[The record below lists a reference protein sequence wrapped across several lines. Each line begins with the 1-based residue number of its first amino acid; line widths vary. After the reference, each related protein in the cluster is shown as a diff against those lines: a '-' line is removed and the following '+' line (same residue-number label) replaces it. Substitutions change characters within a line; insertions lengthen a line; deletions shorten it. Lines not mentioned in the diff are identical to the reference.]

1 MRTRKAIVGVLLPA
15 ALLLAGCDNRSADRK
30 AMDVKF
36 EKLDFEIS
44 TLETATS
51 TYNLPHFEQATARY
65 IGLVRHYKDLLGRAE
80 AKRRLQSEA
89 DSVGDYCLPC
99 AGALT
104 REASRYS

>member
-1 MRTRKAIVGVLLPA
+1 MRTRKTIVGVLLLA

-30 AMDVKF
+30 AMDTKF

-51 TYNLPHFEQATARY
+51 TYNLPHFEDATARY
-65 IGLVRHYKDLLGRAE
+65 IGLVRQYKDLLGSDE
-80 AKRRLQSEA
+80 AKRRLKEEA
-89 DSVGDYCLPC
+89 DGISAYCLPC

-104 REASRYS
+104 AEANRY

>member
-15 ALLLAGCDNRSADRK
+15 ALLLAGCDNRSA
-30 AMDVKF
+30 VKF

-104 REASRYS
+104 GEASRYS

>member
-1 MRTRKAIVGVLLPA
+1 MRTWKSVVVVPLLAIS
-15 ALLLAGCDNRSADRK
+15 LLAGCGGGSSDRK
-30 AMDVKF
+30 AMEVKF

-44 TLETATS
+44 TLETANS

-80 AKRRLQSEA
+80 AKRRLQTEA

-99 AGALT
+99 AGVLIG
-104 REASRYS
+104 EASKYS

>member
-1 MRTRKAIVGVLLPA
+1 MRTRKLTVGLLLLA
-15 ALLLAGCDNRSADRK
+15 ALLVSACDNRSGDQR
-30 AMDVKF
+30 AMEVKF

-51 TYNLPHFEQATARY
+51 TYNLPHFEHATARY
-65 IGLVRHYKDLLGRAE
+65 IGLVRHYKDLLGDDE
-80 AKRRLQSEA
+80 AKRRLQAEA

-104 REASRYS
+104 GEASRY